1 MLRKFINILLLVFV
15 IVSCNTS
22 DKRSDFSGE
31 FNIPDSLF
39 EQALLPISEEAMGD
53 IIQNISSPIEMAAL
67 IKESGHPFSQKYL
80 CTTDYVDDYNTSYKQ
95 ALNLGTFGA
104 DLGYLNIYNK
114 TGTVINYISAIKSLA
129 DNLKIG
135 QFFDFST
142 LKRLATS
149 SSNLD
154 SLMYVSLSSF
164 NKMDEY
170 LRENNR
176 SNISTLIVTGVWIE
190 GLYLATQVIKEI
202 QNDEI
207 AERIGE
213 QKIILNDLL
222 LILKNY
228 RGDKNFADLIKDI
241 EKIKKEFDNVKI
253 TYELGEPES
262 IEQDGMLVIIQ
273 NETSIVEITDEQLNN
288 IIRVTEKVRNK
299 VVSL

>member
-1 MLRKFINILLLVFV
+1 MVRKVIYILLPVFL
-15 IVSCNTS
+15 IFSCNTS

-39 EQALLPISEEAMGD
+39 EQVPLPISEEAMDD

-114 TGTVINYISAIKSLA
+114 TGTVISYISAIKTLA

-149 SSNLD
+149 GSNLD

-164 NKMDEY
+164 NRMDEY

-190 GLYLATQVIKEI
+190 ALYLATQVIKETP
-202 QNDEI
+202 NDEI

-228 RGDKNFADLIKDI
+228 RSDKNFANLIKDI
-241 EKIKKEFDNVKI
+241 EEIKKEFDNVKI
-253 TYELGEPES
+253 IYEIGEPES

-288 IIRVTEKVRNK
+288 IISVTEKVRNK
-299 VVSL
+299 IINL